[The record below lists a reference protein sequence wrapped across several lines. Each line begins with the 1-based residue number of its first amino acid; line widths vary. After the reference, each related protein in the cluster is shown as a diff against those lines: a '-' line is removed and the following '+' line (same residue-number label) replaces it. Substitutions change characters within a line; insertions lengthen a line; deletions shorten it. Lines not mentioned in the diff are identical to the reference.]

1 LGFLPVGHT
10 NEVVDKFFLV
20 EAMTLANER
29 TDDMQDLVE
38 SDDELPDLEIE
49 DFGYPNFGHEPEIE
63 DFL

>member
-1 LGFLPVGHT
+1 VGHT